1 MKNGGFAMKHLSLP
15 RKILLVLAI
24 LLVLYLIPCFYVS
37 AELNRIVHDSYRT
50 FGKQNNHTQVI
61 SDQWFARLNCH
72 EPDHSSVAA
81 KETFRTTFPLTV
93 LWPGGGKSVYWYSY
107 ESLDA
112 KGSLMTG
119 TWDSGVLISYS
130 FQDGSL
136 HITDVFNPIVS
147 LFKSI
152 FVEHIYSN

>member
-1 MKNGGFAMKHLSLP
+1 MKHLSLP
-15 RKILLVLAI
+15 RKILLALAI

-136 HITDVFNPIVS
+136 HITDVFNPIIS

>member
-1 MKNGGFAMKHLSLP
+1 MKHLSLP

-130 FQDGSL
+130 FQGGSL
-136 HITDVFNPIVS
+136 HITDVFNPIDG
-147 LFKSI
+147 LYHSI
-152 FVEHIYSN
+152 FIEHIYSN

>member
-1 MKNGGFAMKHLSLP
+1 MKHLSLP
-15 RKILLVLAI
+15 RKVLLVLAI
-24 LLVLYLIPCFYVS
+24 LLVLYLIPCVYVS
-37 AELNRIVHDSYRT
+37 AELNRIVHDSYRS

-61 SDQWFARLNCH
+61 SNQWFARLNCH

-130 FQDGSL
+130 FQNGSL
-136 HITDVFNPIVS
+136 HITDVFNPIDG
-147 LFKSI
+147 LYHSI
-152 FVEHIYSN
+152 FIEHIYSN

>member
-1 MKNGGFAMKHLSLP
+1 MKHLSLP

-130 FQDGSL
+130 FQNGSL
-136 HITDVFNPIVS
+136 RITDVFNPIDG
-147 LFKSI
+147 LYHSI
-152 FVEHIYSN
+152 FFEHIYSN

>member
-1 MKNGGFAMKHLSLP
+1 MKHLSLP

-93 LWPGGGKSVYWYSY
+93 LWPGGGKSVYWYTF
-107 ESLDA
+107 EATDA
-112 KGSLMTG
+112 NGSLMTG

-130 FQDGSL
+130 FQDGSP
-136 HITDVFNPIVS
+136 HITDVFNPIVG

>member
-1 MKNGGFAMKHLSLP
+1 MKHLSLP

-24 LLVLYLIPCFYVS
+24 LLVLYLIPCVYVS
-37 AELNRIVHDSYRT
+37 AELNRIVHDSYRS

-61 SDQWFARLNCH
+61 SNQWFARLNCH

-130 FQDGSL
+130 FQNGSL
-136 HITDVFNPIVS
+136 HITDVFNPIDG
-147 LFKSI
+147 LYHSI
-152 FVEHIYSN
+152 FIEHIYYN

>member
-1 MKNGGFAMKHLSLP
+1 MKHLSLP

-24 LLVLYLIPCFYVS
+24 LLVLYLIPCVYVS
-37 AELNRIVHDSYRT
+37 AELNRIVHDSYRS

-61 SDQWFARLNCH
+61 SNQWFARLNCH

-81 KETFRTTFPLTV
+81 KETCRTTFPLTV

-130 FQDGSL
+130 FQNGSL
-136 HITDVFNPIVS
+136 HITDVFNPIDG
-147 LFKSI
+147 LYHSI
-152 FVEHIYSN
+152 FIEHIYSN

>member
-1 MKNGGFAMKHLSLP
+1 MKHLSLP

-24 LLVLYLIPCFYVS
+24 LLVLYLVPCVYVS
-37 AELNRIVHDSYRT
+37 AELNRIVHDSYRS

-61 SDQWFARLNCH
+61 SNQWFARLNCH

-130 FQDGSL
+130 FQNGSL
-136 HITDVFNPIVS
+136 HITDVFNPIDG
-147 LFKSI
+147 LYHSI
-152 FVEHIYSN
+152 FIEHIYSN

>member
-1 MKNGGFAMKHLSLP
+1 MKHLSLP
-15 RKILLVLAI
+15 KKILLALAI

-112 KGSLMTG
+112 KGSLMSG

-147 LFKSI
+147 LVKSI

>member
-1 MKNGGFAMKHLSLP
+1 MKHLSLP

-93 LWPGGGKSVYWYSY
+93 LWPAGGKSVYWYSY

-130 FQDGSL
+130 FRDGSL
-136 HITDVFNPIVS
+136 HITDVFNPIVG
-147 LFKSI
+147 LFNAI
-152 FVEHIYSN
+152 FVEHMYPN

>member
-1 MKNGGFAMKHLSLP
+1 MKHLSLP
-15 RKILLVLAI
+15 RKILLMLAI
-24 LLVLYLIPCFYVS
+24 LLVLYLIPCVYVS

-130 FQDGSL
+130 FQNGSL
-136 HITDVFNPIVS
+136 HITDVFNPIVG
-147 LFKSI
+147 LFNAI
-152 FVEHIYSN
+152 FVEHMYPN

>member
-1 MKNGGFAMKHLSLP
+1 MKHLSLP
-15 RKILLVLAI
+15 KKILLVLAI

-37 AELNRIVHDSYRT
+37 AELNRIVHDSYST

-152 FVEHIYSN
+152 FVEHIYSK

>member
-1 MKNGGFAMKHLSLP
+1 MKRLSLP

-130 FQDGSL
+130 FRDGSL
-136 HITDVFNPIVS
+136 HITDVFNPIVG
-147 LFKSI
+147 LFNAI
-152 FVEHIYSN
+152 FVEHMYPN

>member
-1 MKNGGFAMKHLSLP
+1 MKHLSLP

-119 TWDSGVLISYS
+119 AWDSGVLISYS
-130 FQDGSL
+130 FQGGSL
-136 HITDVFNPIVS
+136 HITDVFNPIIG
-147 LFKSI
+147 LFESI

>member
-1 MKNGGFAMKHLSLP
+1 MKRLSLP

-24 LLVLYLIPCFYVS
+24 LLVLYLIPCVYVS
-37 AELNRIVHDSYRT
+37 AELNRIVHDSYRS

-61 SDQWFARLNCH
+61 SNQWFARLNCH

-130 FQDGSL
+130 FQNGSL

>member
-1 MKNGGFAMKHLSLP
+1 MKHLSLP

-130 FQDGSL
+130 FQNGSL
-136 HITDVFNPIVS
+136 HITDVFNPIVG

>member
-1 MKNGGFAMKHLSLP
+1 MKHLSLP

-119 TWDSGVLISYS
+119 TWGSGVLISYS

-136 HITDVFNPIVS
+136 HITDVFNPIIG
-147 LFKSI
+147 LFESI

>member
-1 MKNGGFAMKHLSLP
+1 MKHLSLP

-136 HITDVFNPIVS
+136 HITDVFNPIIS

>member
-1 MKNGGFAMKHLSLP
+1 MKHLSLP
-15 RKILLVLAI
+15 RKI

-130 FQDGSL
+130 FRDGSL
-136 HITDVFNPIVS
+136 HITDVFNPIVG
-147 LFKSI
+147 LFNAI
-152 FVEHIYSN
+152 FVEHMYPN

>member
-1 MKNGGFAMKHLSLP
+1 MKHLSLP

-136 HITDVFNPIVS
+136 HITDVFNPIIS

-152 FVEHIYSN
+152 FVEHMYPN

>member
-1 MKNGGFAMKHLSLP
+1 MKHLSLP
-15 RKILLVLAI
+15 RKILLALAI

-50 FGKQNNHTQVI
+50 FGKQNDHTQVI

-119 TWDSGVLISYS
+119 AWDSGVLISYS

-136 HITDVFNPIVS
+136 HITDVFNPIIG
-147 LFKSI
+147 LFESI

>member
-1 MKNGGFAMKHLSLP
+1 MKHLSLP

-24 LLVLYLIPCFYVS
+24 LLVLYLIPCVYVS
-37 AELNRIVHDSYRT
+37 AELNRIVHDSYRS

-61 SDQWFARLNCH
+61 SNQWFARLNCH

-119 TWDSGVLISYS
+119 TWDSVVLMSYS
-130 FQDGSL
+130 FQNGSL
-136 HITDVFNPIVS
+136 HITDVFNPIDG
-147 LFKSI
+147 LYHSI
-152 FVEHIYSN
+152 FIEHIYSN

>member
-1 MKNGGFAMKHLSLP
+1 MKHLSLP
-15 RKILLVLAI
+15 KKILLALAI

-136 HITDVFNPIVS
+136 HITDVFNPIVG

>member
-1 MKNGGFAMKHLSLP
+1 MKHLSLP
-15 RKILLVLAI
+15 RKV
-24 LLVLYLIPCFYVS
+24 LLVLYLIPCVYVS
-37 AELNRIVHDSYRT
+37 AELNRIVHDSYRS

-61 SDQWFARLNCH
+61 SNQWFARLNCH

-130 FQDGSL
+130 FQNGSL
-136 HITDVFNPIVS
+136 RITDVFNPIDG
-147 LFKSI
+147 LYHSI
-152 FVEHIYSN
+152 FIEHIYSN

>member
-1 MKNGGFAMKHLSLP
+1 MKHLSLP
-15 RKILLVLAI
+15 KKILLALAI

-50 FGKQNNHTQVI
+50 FGKQNNHTQII

-112 KGSLMTG
+112 KGSLMSG

>member
-1 MKNGGFAMKHLSLP
+1 MKHLSLP

-24 LLVLYLIPCFYVS
+24 LLVLYLIPCVYVS
-37 AELNRIVHDSYRT
+37 AELNRIVHDSYRS

-61 SDQWFARLNCH
+61 SNQWFARLNCH

-130 FQDGSL
+130 FQKRLPAHHRCVQPDRWVISFHFHRTYL
-136 HITDVFNPIVS
+136 
-147 LFKSI
+147 LC
-152 FVEHIYSN
+152 

>member
-1 MKNGGFAMKHLSLP
+1 MKHLSLP

-24 LLVLYLIPCFYVS
+24 LLVLYLISCVYVS
-37 AELNRIVHDSYRT
+37 AELNRIVHDSYRS

-61 SDQWFARLNCH
+61 SNQWFARLNCH

-130 FQDGSL
+130 FQNGSL
-136 HITDVFNPIVS
+136 RITDVFNPIDG
-147 LFKSI
+147 LYHSI
-152 FVEHIYSN
+152 FFEHIYSN

>member
-1 MKNGGFAMKHLSLP
+1 MKRLSLP

-24 LLVLYLIPCFYVS
+24 LLVLYLIPCVYVS
-37 AELNRIVHDSYRT
+37 AELNRIVHDSYRS

-61 SDQWFARLNCH
+61 SNQWFARLNCH

-93 LWPGGGKSVYWYSY
+93 LWPGGGKSVYWSSY

-130 FQDGSL
+130 FQNGSL

>member
-1 MKNGGFAMKHLSLP
+1 MKHLSLP

-136 HITDVFNPIVS
+136 HITDVFNPIIG
-147 LFKSI
+147 LFESI

>member
-1 MKNGGFAMKHLSLP
+1 MKHLSLP

>member
-1 MKNGGFAMKHLSLP
+1 MKHLSLP

-136 HITDVFNPIVS
+136 HITDVFNPIIS
-147 LFKSI
+147 LFTAI

>member
-1 MKNGGFAMKHLSLP
+1 MKHLSLP

-61 SDQWFARLNCH
+61 SNQWFARLNCH

-130 FQDGSL
+130 FQNGSL
-136 HITDVFNPIVS
+136 HITDVFNPIDG
-147 LFKSI
+147 LYHSI
-152 FVEHIYSN
+152 FIEHIYSN

>member
-1 MKNGGFAMKHLSLP
+1 MKHLSLP
-15 RKILLVLAI
+15 RKILLALAI

-130 FQDGSL
+130 FQNGSL
-136 HITDVFNPIVS
+136 RITDVFNPIDG
-147 LFKSI
+147 LYHSI
-152 FVEHIYSN
+152 FFEHIYSN

>member
-1 MKNGGFAMKHLSLP
+1 MKHLSLP

-24 LLVLYLIPCFYVS
+24 LLVLYLIPCVYVS
-37 AELNRIVHDSYRT
+37 AELNRIVHDSYRS

-61 SDQWFARLNCH
+61 SNQWFARLNCH

-112 KGSLMTG
+112 KGSHMTG

-130 FQDGSL
+130 FQNGSL
-136 HITDVFNPIVS
+136 HITDVFNPIDG
-147 LFKSI
+147 LYHSI
-152 FVEHIYSN
+152 FIEHIYSN

>member
-1 MKNGGFAMKHLSLP
+1 MKRLSLP
-15 RKILLVLAI
+15 RKILLALAI
-24 LLVLYLIPCFYVS
+24 LLVLYLIPCFYVR

>member
-1 MKNGGFAMKHLSLP
+1 MKHLSLP

-24 LLVLYLIPCFYVS
+24 LLVLYLIPCVYVS

-112 KGSLMTG
+112 KGSLMSG

>member
-1 MKNGGFAMKHLSLP
+1 MKHLSLP

-24 LLVLYLIPCFYVS
+24 LLVLYLIPCVYVS
-37 AELNRIVHDSYRT
+37 AELNRIVHDSYRS

-61 SDQWFARLNCH
+61 SNQWFARLNCH

-136 HITDVFNPIVS
+136 HITDVFNPIVG
-147 LFKSI
+147 LFNSI

>member
-1 MKNGGFAMKHLSLP
+1 MKHLTLP

>member
-1 MKNGGFAMKHLSLP
+1 MKHLSLP
-15 RKILLVLAI
+15 KKILLVLAI